1 MPYVYLINNRPT
13 NKYMYTKNSDIGNH
27 YSLYFHPALFGDKL
41 NYTKFSTHTPTTHV
55 SERPPV
61 KRSMSLT
68 SSYTSASAVFIS
80 GVKSSRLLKLLATV
94 KPQSPLYLIYDGM
107 PENKFGRHKYLLCRT
122 TVGRQ
127 FTHAMSVNK
136 ITQSR
141 TSSQLITILIRVS
154 SQCVTGYVAL
164 GTGMN
169 HM

>member
-1 MPYVYLINNRPT
+1 MPYVYLMNNRPT

-27 YSLYFHPALFGDKL
+27 YSSYFHPVLFGDKL
-41 NYTKFSTHTPTTHV
+41 YYTKFSTHTPTTHV

-80 GVKSSRLLKLLATV
+80 GVKSSRLLKLLATD

-107 PENKFGRHKYLLCRT
+107 PENKFSRHTYLLCRT

-154 SQCVTGYVAL
+154 SQCVTGYVAR

>member
-1 MPYVYLINNRPT
+1 M
-13 NKYMYTKNSDIGNH
+13 
-27 YSLYFHPALFGDKL
+27 
-41 NYTKFSTHTPTTHV
+41 
-55 SERPPV
+55 

-80 GVKSSRLLKLLATV
+80 GVKSSRLLKLLATD

-107 PENKFGRHKYLLCRT
+107 PENKFGRHTYLLCRT

-141 TSSQLITILIRVS
+141 TSSQLTNYDFNS
-154 SQCVTGYVAL
+154 SEQSMRDWICRPV
-164 GTGMN
+164 
-169 HM
+169 